1 MGVETLRLGGKLEQ
15 GERSGIKLGSVLV
28 LIKIPKRESQE
39 EREGPSTAKKKGVCS
54 LSAVDNCDLMH

>member
-1 MGVETLRLGGKLEQ
+1 MEQ

-39 EREGPSTAKKKGVCS
+39 EREGPSTAKKKGSVFVVRC
-54 LSAVDNCDLMH
+54 